1 MTDSMYEVTISSI
14 TKPSNDGKVKKMT
27 DVLAFDGECIYV
39 VVDGVIF
46 KLLDADSKVQPRSS
60 N

>member
-1 MTDSMYEVTISSI
+1 
-14 TKPSNDGKVKKMT
+14 MT
-27 DVLAFDGECIYV
+27 DVIAFDGYCIYV

-46 KLLDADSKVQPRSS
+46 KLFDADAKVQPRAS

>member
-1 MTDSMYEVTISSI
+1 MTNVI
-14 TKPSNDGKVKKMT
+14 
-27 DVLAFDGECIYV
+27 AFDEDCIYV

-46 KLLDADSKVQPRSS
+46 KLFDASRKTERRSG